1 MVFNGLSKSDLVVF
15 NALLAADLS
24 KPVSIGRL
32 AARAC
37 YHPDTVKRALQRL
50 SEYNII
56 HRERR
61 HPGQPYRY
69 QIRKD
74 SYAVLDA

>member
-15 NALLAADLS
+15 NALLEADLS

-32 AARAC
+32 AALAC
-37 YHPDTVKRALQRL
+37 YHPDTVRYALRRL
-50 SEYNII
+50 SEHKII
-56 HRERR
+56 QRERR
-61 HPGQPYRY
+61 RPGQPYRY

-74 SYAVLDA
+74 SYVLLDA

>member
-32 AARAC
+32 AALAC
-37 YHPDTVKRALQRL
+37 YHPNTVYNALNRL
-50 SEYNII
+50 RDYGII
-56 HRERR
+56 ERR
-61 HPGQPYRY
+61 RDNVGQPYHY

-74 SYAVLDA
+74 SYVLLDA